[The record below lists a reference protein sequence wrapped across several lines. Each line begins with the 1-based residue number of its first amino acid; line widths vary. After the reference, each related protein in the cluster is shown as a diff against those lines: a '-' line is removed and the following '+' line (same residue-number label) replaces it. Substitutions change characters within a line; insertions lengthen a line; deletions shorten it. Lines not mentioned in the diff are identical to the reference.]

1 MLKRIIMGVMALCMT
16 FGMMS
21 FMSCAETSAGN
32 VKVSQKD
39 ANVSVLINTDDVPVG
54 IMVMLHDLK
63 EEGAFCVE
71 SEIPGMSVIANQYGI
86 QEIVNITNI
95 LNQELQANNLEH
107 TEIPIENVIVHIQP
121 YLEVAITDVNEPAE
135 EHLEIVTFNL
145 SLKYDVIASAEADE
159 NNLLTKDDAEEGETF
174 NAVEIVKGIPLAINE
189 DSGFKISMPA
199 VADGEYD
206 DVLMTKHFKADGKVY
221 YYPVDVEGNEKIYFT
236 STRGLG
242 DFALILDG
250 RNVTVKYV
258 DLDEESAL

>member
-71 SEIPGMSVIANQYGI
+71 SEIPGMSEIANQYGI

-95 LNQELQANNLEH
+95 LNQELQANNLEY

-135 EHLEIVTFNL
+135 DHLEIVTFNL
-145 SLKYDVIASAEADE
+145 SLKYDVIASAEAEDYGSTE
-159 NNLLTKDDAEEGETF
+159 ADNVRYALRKALDA
-174 NAVEIVKGIPLAINE
+174 I
-189 DSGFKISMPA
+189 
-199 VADGEYD
+199 
-206 DVLMTKHFKADGKVY
+206 
-221 YYPVDVEGNEKIYFT
+221 
-236 STRGLG
+236 
-242 DFALILDG
+242 FAQP
-250 RNVTVKYV
+250 RY
-258 DLDEESAL
+258 